1 MSLNVPFCITSI
13 ALVTAGGGAAG
24 GVAALVLKQLM
35 PVRRGNVRS
44 DESKL
49 KSLRRRNGMDVPP
62 PMEGG
67 G

>member
-1 MSLNVPFCITSI
+1 MCPFCITSI

-35 PVRRGNVRS
+35 PVRHGNVRS

-49 KSLRRRNGMDVPP
+49 QSLQRRKS
-62 PMEGG
+62 
-67 G
+67 

>member
-1 MSLNVPFCITSI
+1 MCPFGITSI

-35 PVRRGNVRS
+35 PVRRGNVRP

-49 KSLRRRNGMDVPP
+49 RSLQRRNGMDASHLRLRV
-62 PMEGG
+62 EG
-67 G
+67 